1 MAQPGQFYW
10 DKTANIVYYF
20 PLPGKSPNSSTIIVP
35 TTDRI
40 FFYSGYGNIHPGGS
54 GASPFTLSNL
64 TLQVNAVNVE
74 PEGNFGYLW
83 DHESLFAIETQAGG
97 TGLSFLNCTMGSCG
111 GNAIGADFGFVSNV
125 NILNCTISN
134 CGGYGVAMRMA
145 GPVVVSNNY
154 IHDCGL
160 ITWQAPGVRVNTNAL
175 VTQNNLFNFHTSAIA
190 DHDVDNCVFSLN
202 SISNCMFT
210 EEDMGAYYQYFGSYT
225 TLAHPHGNVITSN
238 LFQSVGT
245 NYNNESANT
254 NQQFQPIN
262 TFRPAIYLDEQSSNT
277 LVSAN
282 QTINCPTPTFLNI
295 AFYNTISNN
304 VNINTNSVAGYDC
317 VRRYASSVSDDGQSS
332 NNILVNNWDYGV
344 ATNVY
349 DAATGSTNAYSLIS
363 NNITYSTNPAG
374 IVGLPPGFITT
385 NSTFPTL
392 ILQQIPGGNG
402 VQAYT
407 PH

>member
-1 MAQPGQFYW
+1 VNALTRWNARVLLVDGAMASRAVFPTNGSSLIYTNQYTQSDFSYINYNPGDVPSTMVAANAECMIDFSYGSQTLQVAYITNATRTIKFTDFVGDGFGGEAGTRNGSGGIQWIPDIQTYRIYNTAEGMAQPGQFYW

-160 ITWQAPGVRVNTNAL
+160 ISGSSGKFESDASFMAG
-175 VTQNNLFNFHTSAIA
+175 F
-190 DHDVDNCVFSLN
+190 
-202 SISNCMFT
+202 
-210 EEDMGAYYQYFGSYT
+210 GA
-225 TLAHPHGNVITSN
+225 
-238 LFQSVGT
+238 
-245 NYNNESANT
+245 
-254 NQQFQPIN
+254 
-262 TFRPAIYLDEQSSNT
+262 
-277 LVSAN
+277 
-282 QTINCPTPTFLNI
+282 
-295 AFYNTISNN
+295 
-304 VNINTNSVAGYDC
+304 
-317 VRRYASSVSDDGQSS
+317 
-332 NNILVNNWDYGV
+332 
-344 ATNVY
+344 
-349 DAATGSTNAYSLIS
+349 
-363 NNITYSTNPAG
+363 
-374 IVGLPPGFITT
+374 
-385 NSTFPTL
+385 
-392 ILQQIPGGNG
+392 
-402 VQAYT
+402 
-407 PH
+407 